1 MPRRHLDS
9 PAMPASTIARRI
21 TRHARTRGLSPVV
34 ADCASWAARWALGRP
49 RTGRPAATFG
59 HDGTDLPYLRHAYN
73 YTWLNERAVEVPL
86 AAAVLA
92 DAGPAARVLEVGNVL
107 GHYQPVTH
115 AIVDKYEQSPGVHNV
130 DVVDIDLPGPFDL
143 ILAIS
148 TLEHVG
154 LDEEVQDPE
163 KPARAIA
170 HLTSLLAPGGR
181 LWCTF
186 PVGYNDALDQRLR
199 EGRLGF
205 TRLAALRR
213 TGRDNRWE
221 QIPVDDVWGI
231 SYDWLL
237 YTAHAVVVAEL
248 VRPEE

>member
-1 MPRRHLDS
+1 V
-9 PAMPASTIARRI
+9 PASAIAARV
-21 TRHARTRGLSPVV
+21 TRHARTRGLAPVA
-34 ADCASWAARWALGRP
+34 ADCASWAARWVLGRP
-49 RTGRPAATFG
+49 RAGRPGGRTFG
-59 HDGTDLPYLRHAYN
+59 YDGAEIPYLRHAYN

-86 AAAVLA
+86 AARVLA
-92 DAGPAARVLEVGNVL
+92 AAGPSARVLEIGNVL

-115 AIVDKYEQSPGVHNV
+115 TVVDKYEQSPGVHNV
-130 DVVDIDLPGPFDL
+130 DVVDIQLPGPFDL

-154 LDEEVQDPE
+154 LDEDVQDPG
-163 KPARAIA
+163 KPGRAIA

-186 PVGYNDALDQRLR
+186 PVGYNAALDDGLR
-199 EGRLGF
+199 ADRLGF
-205 TRLAALRR
+205 DRLTALRR

-221 QIPVDDVWGI
+221 QLPVTDVWGI

-237 YTAHAVVVAEL
+237 YTAQAVVVAEL
-248 VRPEE
+248 VRPT